1 MTDASISTPK
11 VGPAKGGQ
19 SRKAS
24 MASFFGGALEYYD
37 FALFAAAAAIVFPT
51 VFFGDGA
58 AATVGSL
65 ATFGVAYLA
74 RPIGAIVTGHIGDRV
89 GRKQALMLTLILMGV
104 STFLIGCLPTFEQ
117 AGMLAP
123 ILLVLLRLLQG
134 FSAGGELAGGSSLSV
149 EHAPEGRR
157 GFFSS
162 WTITGIGA
170 GMLLSNLV
178 MIPVAALPDEALY
191 TWGWRIPFWASIA
204 VFAIGYF
211 IRRRLE
217 EPEVFE
223 EIKQEKRTAGVPLFE
238 AFRLNWQGIIRVAF
252 ANLFTVLNTVTNVF
266 GIAYAISVGVDRTTM
281 VLVAALAQVLGL
293 IFRPVGGLLTDRF
306 GRKPIF
312 ILGVLGS
319 GVMIFAYFASIQ
331 AGNVPMIFIVNAIMT
346 GVFLSLSDGVYPAF
360 FAEMFSAKVRYTG
373 MAVGLQVGLLV
384 AGFAPSIGSTL
395 TKGDANNW
403 LPIAIFTCVCSVLAA
418 IAALTAKETFRTPL
432 RDVGITPQIRRQQE
446 SQKMR
451 ESASV

>member
-1 MTDASISTPK
+1 MTATPARAPLNRS
-11 VGPAKGGQ
+11 VENGQ
-19 SRKAS
+19 SRRAS

-37 FALFAAAAAIVFPT
+37 FALFASAAAVIFPT
-51 VFFGDGA
+51 VFFGEGTGA
-58 AATVGSL
+58 TIGSL

-74 RPIGAIVTGHIGDRV
+74 RPIGAIVVGHIGDRL
-89 GRKQALMLTLILMGV
+89 GRKTALMLTLVLMGTA
-104 STFLIGCLPTFEQ
+104 TFLIGCLPTYEQ
-117 AGMLAP
+117 VGILAP
-123 ILLVLLRLLQG
+123 IILVALRLLQG
-134 FSAGGELAGGSSLSV
+134 ASAGGELAGGSSLSV

-170 GMLLSNLV
+170 GMLLSNLA
-178 MIPVAALPDEALY
+178 MIPVTALPDEALY
-191 TWGWRIPFWASIA
+191 SWGWRIPFWASIV

-223 EIKQEKRTAGVPLFE
+223 EAKEDKQTAGLPLLE

-266 GIAYAISVGVDRTTM
+266 GIAYGISVGIDRTTM
-281 VLVAALAQVLGL
+281 ILVAAVAQVFALV
-293 IFRPVGGLLTDRF
+293 FRPVGGLLTDRF

-319 GVMIFAYFASIQ
+319 GALIFAYFGAIQ
-331 AGNVPMIFIVNAIMT
+331 SGNVPLVFIANAVMT

-360 FAEMFSAKVRYTG
+360 FAEMFSAKVRYTDW
-373 MAVGLQVGLLV
+373 
-384 AGFAPSIGSTL
+384 PS
-395 TKGDANNW
+395 
-403 LPIAIFTCVCSVLAA
+403 VCSSACWPPALHRASARRSLAGTRRTGCQSPGSPS
-418 IAALTAKETFRTPL
+418 AAPYW
-432 RDVGITPQIRRQQE
+432 RR
-446 SQKMR
+446 SLP
-451 ESASV
+451 